1 MYNLFSIISFQHLS
15 CPSNIRHRDSNPRPP
30 EREPPPTTT
39 RPVLPP
45 VKVSLLVISCLDV
58 SPQWLCLLPRR
69 LCSNFFSNDQS
80 FCQFHFSC
88 IPVYYLCMEYTF
100 YFCVPCHVCAFS
112 YVSTYMSSFYSVIF
126 ELFVSLWISL
136 FMHISFFLFFS
147 SSLSLLSL
155 LSLFIVDFAF
165 LFVQYWMRSKKQFR
179 CCTAKQQQHSSTFLK
194 HWKNVR

>member
-1 MYNLFSIISFQHLS
+1 MFLITQFNFFTFTLKILSFKCIFILSFLYNHFLLYNLFSIICFQHLS
-15 CPSNIRHRDSNPRPP
+15 CPSDIRHRDSNPRPP

-58 SPQWLCLLPRR
+58 SPQWLCLLSRR

-100 YFCVPCHVCAFS
+100 CFCVPCHVCAFS

-126 ELFVSLWISL
+126 ELFVSL
-136 FMHISFFLFFS
+136 
-147 SSLSLLSL
+147 
-155 LSLFIVDFAF
+155 
-165 LFVQYWMRSKKQFR
+165 
-179 CCTAKQQQHSSTFLK
+179 
-194 HWKNVR
+194 